1 MHYYQ
6 QAQQQQIITLPGGQ
20 QVAVRMGT
28 QQPQVMQF
36 QQPSCMQQT
45 MVSVQIP
52 VSQNGQTV
60 YQTVQMP
67 MQMSAP
73 AMQTAM
79 IPQVI
84 QTSAGQQVSLHFCKQ
99 QNLNLNT
106 VTVGPRKCPKM

>member
-36 QQPSCMQQT
+36 QQPSMQQT